1 MSTPDNQPTI
11 RSISGI
17 RDGYGR
23 TYPPMVPKAELD
35 AANATADQ
43 LAADCDS
50 LTEDRDYWKH
60 RAEELQVDLDAAR
73 ILEQTTDPNPVT
85 VGAVVALVYML
96 TQFGFTDIRE
106 IGRAAQELA
115 QLLAAEVSDD

>member
-11 RSISGI
+11 RAVSW

-23 TYPPMVPKAELD
+23 EQHLVPKAELD

-115 QLLAAEVSDD
+115 QSLAAEVSDD